1 MFMSVYLTV
10 TNSILKLSQNL
21 AILKNL
27 RILVA
32 FMTVYIIT
40 MLLSPY
46 FVLLILRLIKI
57 LEIPTSIRLTTTM
70 NTSN

>member
-1 MFMSVYLTV
+1 MSVYLTV
-10 TNSILKLSQNL
+10 TNSTLKLSQNL

-40 MLLSPY
+40 MLLSPN
-46 FVLLILRLIKI
+46 FVLLILRLMKI